1 MSKHQPLQH
10 HFANLDQQYESAALG
25 MWLFLVTEILFFG
38 GIFLAY
44 AIYIVKYPAAFVA
57 GSHHLSILLGCVN
70 TAVLISSSFTMVMGV
85 HSARLGK
92 KSMTTLYLLLT
103 LLLGGVFLGIKA
115 IEYTDKFVHHLVP
128 NNQFHFPGFDGP
140 GIRIFYSL
148 YFALTGLH
156 ALHMVIGMVILSII
170 IVFNV
175 KGRYT
180 SEYNSPVD
188 MFGLYWH
195 FVDIV
200 WIFLFPLL
208 YLIGR
213 HG

>member
-1 MSKHQPLQH
+1 MSQHQPLQH
-10 HFANLDQQYESAALG
+10 HFADLDQQYESASLG

-44 AIYIVKYPAAFVA
+44 AIYMVQYPAAFVV
-57 GSHHLSILLGCVN
+57 GSHHLSIFLGCVN
-70 TAVLISSSFTMVMGV
+70 TIVLISSSFTMVMGV
-85 HSARLGK
+85 HSARIGQK
-92 KSMTTLYLLLT
+92 DKTTLYLILT
-103 LLLGGVFLGIKA
+103 LILGMVFLGIKA
-115 IEYTDKFVHHLVP
+115 IEYTEKFTHHLVP
-128 NNQFHFPGFDGP
+128 NDQFHFPGFDGP
-140 GIRIFYSL
+140 GIRIFYSI

-156 ALHMVIGMVILSII
+156 ALHMIIGVVILAII
-170 IVFNV
+170 IVFNI